1 MECTI
6 SQEQGRVAVTVFH
19 ITGDIDAES
28 YEQLQTQA
36 QQAIKGGTRYMLID
50 MAKVPYVSS
59 YGIRALSQIFTW
71 LRDTA
76 HGDDDASIS
85 QGVRDGTYKSHGLKL
100 LNPTAQVQKVLS
112 ATGLDMFL
120 EVHSHRD
127 KAIAS
132 F

>member
-6 SQEQGRVAVTVFH
+6 SHEQGRVPVTVFKLK
-19 ITGDIDAES
+19 GDLDVET

-36 QQAIKGGTRYMLID
+36 QQTIQSGTRYMLLD
-50 MAKVPYVSS
+50 MAQVPYVSS

-71 LRDTA
+71 LRDSA
-76 HGDDDASIS
+76 NGDDDASIS
-85 QGVRDGTYKSHGLKL
+85 HGVRDGTYKSHGLKL
-100 LNPTAQVQKVLS
+100 FSPTAQVLKVLS

-120 EVHSHRD
+120 EIHTNRET
-127 KAIAS
+127 AINS